1 MSTAYTLAWCD
12 VKDTREADLRD
23 KLHDARELLH
33 EIVADLG
40 GRDGIDC
47 TDTSEILGAIQA
59 LAYEAAVCDDTLDK
73 ERAEWE
79 EEKAKLCKEY
89 DELHAKLDQAKDALE
104 KLEAERD
111 VLKAKLAVIPT
122 EPPPPEPPKPKRR
135 RKKEAEQEI
144 AQSAPAIPPPT
155 AAPKAKSNVI
165 HVDFRKRAGR
175 EAEVSAGGETACDLY
190 RRASAIDDDPKR
202 VKEAEALYLKALEI
216 DPSLAVAH
224 TNLGNIFYRTHRKAA
239 AIERWE
245 LALFHDGMCPEAHYN
260 LGYAALEAGRPADA
274 ANRLQRAVEIDPNFA
289 DAHFNLAMAL
299 EQLAEPEAA
308 KRAQKHW
315 AAYVRLEPKGTW
327 SDVARRHLRDVE
339 TETEVKS

>member
-1 MSTAYTLAWCD
+1 MSAYTQAWCD
-12 VKDTREADLRD
+12 VKDTREQDLRD
-23 KLHDARELLH
+23 RLHAALELLH
-33 EIVADLG
+33 EIRADLA

-47 TDTSEILGAIQA
+47 ESTDEILSAIQD
-59 LAYEAAVCDDTLDK
+59 LAAQADA
-73 ERAEWE
+73 ERAQLEREEHEWE

-89 DELHAKLDQAKDALE
+89 DEVHAKLDALKDE
-104 KLEAERD
+104 NEAMR
-111 VLKAKLAVIPT
+111 AKLAIIPT
-122 EPPPPEPPKPKRR
+122 EPPPPETPKPKRRR
-135 RKKEAEQEI
+135 RKKEAEQ
-144 AQSAPAIPPPT
+144 ASALATPEPAPI

-175 EAEVSAGGETACDLY
+175 EAEATACDLY

-224 TNLGNIFYRTHRKAA
+224 TNLGNIFYRTHRKTA

-245 LALFHDGMCPEAHYN
+245 LALFHHGMQAEAHYN
-260 LGYAALEAGRPADA
+260 LGYAALETGRLADA
-274 ANRLQRAVEIDPNFA
+274 ANRLQRAVDIDPDFA

-299 EQLAEPEAA
+299 EQLAEPEAT

-327 SDVARRHLRDVE
+327 SDVARRHLRNV
-339 TETEVKS
+339 ETEVKS